1 MARKAPRRRAKAQ
14 RGAAPAGE
22 RRYQWVDTGA
32 RTAYANSCSLQSS
45 AEAVFAH
52 FGIDERLEHRIV
64 ISPTMA
70 KRLAALLAKI
80 VNDYEARYGELRLE

>member
-1 MARKAPRRRAKAQ
+1 MARKAPRRRAKPQ
-14 RGAAPAGE
+14 RAVE
-22 RRYQWVDTGA
+22 RQYRWVDTGA

-52 FGIDERLEHRIV
+52 FGMDERLSQRIV

-80 VNDYEARYGELRLE
+80 VEDYEARYGELRLE

>member
-1 MARKAPRRRAKAQ
+1 MARKAARRRAKAQ
-14 RGAAPAGE
+14 RAGE
-22 RRYQWVDTGA
+22 RQYRWVDTGA

-52 FGIDERLEHRIV
+52 FGIDDRLAQRIV

-80 VNDYEARYGELRLE
+80 VKDYEARYGELRLE

>member
-14 RGAAPAGE
+14 RAERAGE

-32 RTAYANSCSLQSS
+32 RTTYANSCSLQSS
-45 AEAVFAH
+45 PEAVFAH
-52 FGIDERLEHRIV
+52 FGIDERLERRIV
-64 ISPTMA
+64 VSPAMA

-80 VNDYEARYGELRLE
+80 VRDYEARYGELRLE